1 MLELSTALQSVC
13 GFKPYARF
21 CRLRKERES
30 GSSHQPIMQIVCG
43 LNGFPDFLE
52 EKETSSS
59 QEKSGT
65 RKVMDF

>member
-1 MLELSTALQSVC
+1 MQS
-13 GFKPYARF
+13 
-21 CRLRKERES
+21 L
-30 GSSHQPIMQIVCG
+30 CG

-65 RKVMDF
+65 RNVMDF